1 MTQDNAPAPSEP
13 TPAEPGHAPEPAPAP
28 AATHETAPAAAH
40 SHETGEQTHFSPEEW
55 QEFRDA
61 DKMAG
66 AYIVVLM
73 QGIFM
78 VGLVLYL
85 IVLWSVV

>member
-1 MTQDNAPAPSEP
+1 MTHDPHAPSEHV
-13 TPAEPGHAPEPAPAP
+13 TADPAHAHAP
-28 AATHETAPAAAH
+28 AA
-40 SHETGEQTHFSPEEW
+40 GEQTYFPPAEW
-55 QEFRDA
+55 REFRES
-61 DKMAG
+61 DKTAA

-85 IVLWSVV
+85 IVLWSVA

>member
-1 MTQDNAPAPSEP
+1 MTHDPHAPSEHV
-13 TPAEPGHAPEPAPAP
+13 TADPAHAP
-28 AATHETAPAAAH
+28 AA
-40 SHETGEQTHFSPEEW
+40 GEQTYFSPAEW
-55 QEFRDA
+55 REYRES
-61 DKMAG
+61 DKTAA

-85 IVLWSVV
+85 IVLWSVT

>member
-1 MTQDNAPAPSEP
+1 MTHDDPHNPSDPLAAGNPPAHAHAEYSVAGP
-13 TPAEPGHAPEPAPAP
+13 THAHAP
-28 AATHETAPAAAH
+28 
-40 SHETGEQTHFSPEEW
+40 GEQTHFPAAEW
-55 QEFRDA
+55 QEFRQA
-61 DKMAG
+61 DWTAG

-85 IVLWSVV
+85 IVLWSVA